1 MRQISPVIHWVIL
14 SLFALAMVFV
24 VYLSAITFERMH
36 DESNAMFNERTLH
49 LYFNQRFKQSD
60 AVGMVLVDE
69 DRLQINHP
77 GYYTLLYLE
86 EGYLV
91 EQVSETNQI
100 LEKSGQRIAEIA
112 DLSFRSVNGQII
124 VDVVH
129 SNFDESSY
137 RFTMM
142 SEVGS

>member
-112 DLSFRSVNGQII
+112 DVSFRSVNGQII

>member
-1 MRQISPVIHWVIL
+1 MRQISPIIHWIIL